1 MLCRMPDER
10 SITEK
15 AQDRRNERSLKASA
29 DSAKATARSVEQMLR
44 LSKDQLGASKAQVEL
59 TRAARA
65 DAEKSERFTRTMA
78 WSSLA
83 VAIASL
89 GAALA
94 ALFVR

>member
-1 MLCRMPDER
+1 MPDER